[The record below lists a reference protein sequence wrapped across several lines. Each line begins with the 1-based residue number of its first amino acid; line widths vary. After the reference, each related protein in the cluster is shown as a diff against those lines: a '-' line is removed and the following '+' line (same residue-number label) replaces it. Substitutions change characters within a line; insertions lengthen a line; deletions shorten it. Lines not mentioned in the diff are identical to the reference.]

1 MVLMALFTTFI
12 TTPLVLAVYK
22 PAKRARNTNY
32 KQRTVERKN
41 TNTELRIMACFHGAR
56 NIPSMINLF
65 EASRGTYK
73 HGELCIYA
81 MHLME
86 FSERSS
92 AIMMVHKV
100 RRNGL
105 PFWNKGVRSNSNQ
118 IVVAFEAFQQ
128 LSQVSVRPMT
138 SISSIS
144 DMHEDICTTA
154 ERKRVAIII
163 LPFHKHQR
171 LDGSLETTRTEFQW
185 VNRKVLENAPCSV
198 GILVDRG
205 LGGSAHV
212 SASNVS
218 YFITVLFVGGHDDS
232 EALAY
237 GIRMAEHP
245 GINLMVI
252 RFLVQQDTVEGNG
265 IELVDGN
272 PSPDED
278 CLSELKQKTI
288 KDDPIK
294 YEEKVVRNAAETIAA
309 IGEVGFC
316 NLFLVGRTPGKFFV
330 PLPLDRR
337 SEYPELGPLGSLLA
351 STEFSTTASVLV
363 IQQHRGSV
371 SPNSALDHEERLPN
385 QSN

>member
-1 MVLMALFTTFI
+1 M
-12 TTPLVLAVYK
+12 AVYK
-22 PAKRARNTNY
+22 PAKRARNTDY
-32 KQRTVERKN
+32 KQRTISRKN
-41 TNTELRIMACFHGAR
+41 TNAELRIMACFHGAR
-56 NIPSMINLF
+56 NISSMINLF
-65 EASRGTYK
+65 EASRGTNK

-105 PFWNKGVRSNSNQ
+105 PFWNKGVRSESNQ

-144 DMHEDICTTA
+144 DMHEDICSTA
-154 ERKRVAIII
+154 ERKRISVII

-171 LDGSLETTRTEFQW
+171 MDGSLETTRTDFQW
-185 VNRKVLENAPCSV
+185 VNRRVLENAPCSV

-205 LGGSAHV
+205 LGGATHV

-218 YFITVLFVGGHDDS
+218 YFITVLFFGGHDDR
-232 EALAY
+232 EALGY
-237 GIRMAEHP
+237 GVRMAEHP

-252 RFLVQQDTVEGNG
+252 RFLVQHDTTVEGIEVVNG
-265 IELVDGN
+265 N
-272 PSPDED
+272 STPDED
-278 CLSELKQKTI
+278 CLSELKQKTN
-288 KDDPIK
+288 KDGSIK
-294 YEEKVVRNAAETIAA
+294 YEEKVVRSTAETIAA
-309 IGEVGFC
+309 IREASFC
-316 NLFLVGRTPGKFFV
+316 NLFLVGRASDESGI

-337 SEYPELGPLGSLLA
+337 SECPELGPLGNLLA
-351 STEFSTTASVLV
+351 STEFSTAASVLV
-363 IQQHRGSV
+363 IQQYRGSV
-371 SPNSALDHEERLPN
+371 SPNLALDQEERLTE
-385 QSN
+385 SESK